1 MHVACGAAGAG
12 SGRGA
17 AHSIIFSLSLYLDQ
31 FSSSLTIVPLT
42 MICGGGGARVSGAGS
57 PEVGWRREEG
67 VEARTFWRSG
77 STWVS
82 ENIIA
87 LNSSV
92 GACPPRRSHYSSR
105 VRRWRR
111 GAGAARK
118 WRTHIRVEVDVLE
131 LLLRPLD
138 AHCEHGAPSALV
150 CPLAS
155 GCLEDD
161 RGKYREGS
169 ERVV

>member
-1 MHVACGAAGAG
+1 
-12 SGRGA
+12 
-17 AHSIIFSLSLYLDQ
+17 
-31 FSSSLTIVPLT
+31 

-92 GACPPRRSHYSSR
+92 GACPQGAAITARES
-105 VRRWRR
+105 
-111 GAGAARK
+111 GAGGAERGGEEMA
-118 WRTHIRVEVDVLE
+118 
-131 LLLRPLD
+131 D
-138 AHCEHGAPSALV
+138 AHPG
-150 CPLAS
+150 
-155 GCLEDD
+155 
-161 RGKYREGS
+161 RGR
-169 ERVV
+169 RP